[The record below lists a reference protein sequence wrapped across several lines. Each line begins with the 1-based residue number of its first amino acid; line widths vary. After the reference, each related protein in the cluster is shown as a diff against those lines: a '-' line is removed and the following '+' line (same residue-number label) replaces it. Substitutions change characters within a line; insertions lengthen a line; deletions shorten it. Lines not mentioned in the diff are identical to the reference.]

1 MIVIHR
7 VVIPTFLVTHVSTSL
22 LPVKSDD
29 AVRTAGSGL
38 FHFISPHV
46 TYTPSNSTHRSRPET
61 TLYASN
67 DAPFRT
73 PPHSPS
79 PNIQTLHDTTQS
91 NYLLSYLTTYSRSSL
106 VACT

>member
-67 DAPFRT
+67 DAPFRI
-73 PPHSPS
+73 PFFLRQIYKPY
-79 PNIQTLHDTTQS
+79 TTQHNS
-91 NYLLSYLTTYSRSSL
+91 IAYLAT
-106 VACT
+106 